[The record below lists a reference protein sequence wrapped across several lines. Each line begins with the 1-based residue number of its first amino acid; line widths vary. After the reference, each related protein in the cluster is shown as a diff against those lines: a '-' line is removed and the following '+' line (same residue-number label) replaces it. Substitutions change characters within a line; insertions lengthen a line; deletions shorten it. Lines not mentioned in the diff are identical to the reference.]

1 VPRRSA
7 SLEEDLVPLSISPR
21 RQRGPLAVAFLAL
34 FGLVI
39 PAGVLAAK
47 PAAPPPITI
56 QILNV
61 SDWHGNVDPVTGV
74 GGAWNISERWDEDA
88 AAYPT
93 LRLTAGDDYG
103 ATPPVSSFFDDV
115 PAILAERLMGI
126 QVGTLG
132 NHNFDSGIE
141 HLQDQIDLAGAP
153 TSTSTPGA
161 PFKYVAANLVN
172 VNANVS
178 GVAPY
183 QVFNVGGA
191 RVAVIGIVNE
201 EAPSLVL
208 PGAFGTI
215 VISDGVA
222 AANKYAERARG
233 KDKADAVV
241 VITHKGIRNL
251 TGPAT
256 GELVDFADQLD
267 PTLVDVVIGDHTDIQ
282 YSGSRNGILVHENRS
297 YGGTYAKT
305 LLTVQPKAKGAGG
318 KVTAKSVEFFTP
330 SAGALSDDQTSCGE
344 LTYCDQAIVDMLVP
358 YRAQLATLLDS
369 KIGTTTEP
377 LKRGNNIERVQE
389 MPIGDLVADGMRW
402 RYGTQLAMVNGG
414 GIRSQMPTCSYSP
427 ADLTLHRS
435 AWDSATLTTV
445 GTCEGYAAGGPY
457 DIVLG
462 DAFAALN
469 FSNILNT
476 RTVTGA
482 QLWLAM
488 EHSVRSMP
496 GANGRFAQISGFKY
510 GFRDDIP
517 TGCDTATHCNISRV
531 QWMTLADGTAI
542 PNDPNVTY
550 TLALTNFTNLGGDGY
565 FMFNDGIGASQEIDW
580 IVMAE
585 YIKAHPAIDP
595 TANPLDRI
603 IHCSGACTAP

>member
-1 VPRRSA
+1 M
-7 SLEEDLVPLSISPR
+7 
-21 RQRGPLAVAFLAL
+21 LAL
-34 FGLVI
+34 FGLII

-47 PAAPPPITI
+47 PVPPSPVTI

-61 SDWHGNVDPVTGV
+61 SDWHGNVDPLTGV
-74 GGAWNISERWDEDA
+74 GGAWNISDRWDEDSL
-88 AAYPT
+88 AYPT

-132 NHNFDSGIE
+132 NHNFDSGIA
-141 HLQDQIDLAGAP
+141 HLQDQINLAGAP
-153 TSTSTPGA
+153 TSTDTPGD
-161 PFKYVAANLVN
+161 PFRYVAANLKN
-172 VNANVS
+172 VNANVT

-183 QVFNVGGA
+183 QMFNVGGV

-201 EAPSLVL
+201 EAPTLVL

-215 VISDGVA
+215 VITDGVT
-222 AANKYAERARG
+222 AANKYAEMARG
-233 KDKADAVV
+233 KNKADAVV
-241 VITHKGIRNL
+241 VITHKGVRN
-251 TGPAT
+251 AT
-256 GELVDFADQLD
+256 APSGELIEFADRLD
-267 PTLVDVVIGDHTDIQ
+267 PTLVDVVIGDHTDVS
-282 YSGSRNGILVHENRS
+282 YSGNRNGILVHENRS

-305 LLTVQPKAKGAGG
+305 LLTVQPKAHGAGG
-318 KVTAKSVEFFTP
+318 RVTTKSVEFVTP
-330 SAGALSDDQTSCGE
+330 TAGALTDNQTSCGD
-344 LTYCDQAIVDMLVP
+344 LTYCDQAIVDMLAP
-358 YRAQLATLLDS
+358 YRTQLAILLDG

-377 LKRGNNIERVQE
+377 FKRGNNIERTRE

-427 ADLTLHRS
+427 TDTTLHRS
-435 AWDSATLTTV
+435 AWDAATLTTI
-445 GTCEGYAAGGPY
+445 GACAGYAAGGPY

-496 GANGRFAQISGFKY
+496 SANGRFAQISGFKF
-510 GFRDDIP
+510 GFRDDIT
-517 TGCDTATHCNISRV
+517 TGCDTATHCNIARI
-531 QWMTLADGTAI
+531 QWMTLSDGTPI
-542 PNDPNVTY
+542 PNDSSATY

-565 FMFNDGIGASQEIDW
+565 FMFNDGVGASQEIDW

-585 YIKAHPAIDP
+585 YIKAHPALDP
-595 TANPLDRI
+595 LSWTYDRI
-603 IHCSGACTAP
+603 NHCSGACLAP

>member
-1 VPRRSA
+1 
-7 SLEEDLVPLSISPR
+7 
-21 RQRGPLAVAFLAL
+21 LAL

-47 PAAPPPITI
+47 PAAPPPITF

-88 AAYPT
+88 AVYPT

-153 TSTSTPGA
+153 TSTSTPGD
-161 PFKYVAANLVN
+161 PFKYVAANLEN

-178 GVAPY
+178 GIAPY
-183 QVFNVGGA
+183 QMFNVGGA

-215 VISDGVA
+215 VITDGVA
-222 AANKYAERARG
+222 AANKYAEMARG

-241 VITHKGIRNL
+241 VITHKGVRNL

-256 GELVDFADQLD
+256 GELVDFADLLD

-282 YSGSRNGILVHENRS
+282 YSGMRNGILVHENRS

-305 LLTVQPKAKGAGG
+305 VLTVQQKAKGAGG
-318 KVTAKSVEFFTP
+318 KVTAKSVEFVTP
-330 SAGALSDDQTSCGE
+330 SAGALSDNQTSCGS
-344 LTYCDQAIVDMLVP
+344 LTYCDQAIVDMLAP
-358 YRAQLATLLDS
+358 YRTQLAILLDS

-377 LKRGNNIERVQE
+377 FKRGNNIERVQE

-402 RYGTQLAMVNGG
+402 RYGTELAMVNGG
-414 GIRSQMPTCSYSP
+414 GIRSQMPTCS
-427 ADLTLHRS
+427 
-435 AWDSATLTTV
+435 
-445 GTCEGYAAGGPY
+445 
-457 DIVLG
+457 
-462 DAFAALN
+462 
-469 FSNILNT
+469 
-476 RTVTGA
+476 
-482 QLWLAM
+482 
-488 EHSVRSMP
+488 
-496 GANGRFAQISGFKY
+496 
-510 GFRDDIP
+510 
-517 TGCDTATHCNISRV
+517 
-531 QWMTLADGTAI
+531 
-542 PNDPNVTY
+542 
-550 TLALTNFTNLGGDGY
+550 
-565 FMFNDGIGASQEIDW
+565 
-580 IVMAE
+580 
-585 YIKAHPAIDP
+585 
-595 TANPLDRI
+595 
-603 IHCSGACTAP
+603 

>member
-1 VPRRSA
+1 VEEVRVPLTVSPRRS
-7 SLEEDLVPLSISPR
+7 R
-21 RQRGPLAVAFLAL
+21 RGPIAIALIAL

-39 PAGVLAAK
+39 PGAVWAAK
-47 PAAPPPITI
+47 PTPPPPVTI

-74 GGAWNISERWDEDA
+74 GGAWNLSERWDEDSV
-88 AAYPT
+88 AYPT

-115 PAILAERLMGI
+115 PSILAQRMMGI

-132 NHNFDSGIE
+132 NHNFDSGID
-141 HLQDQIDLAGAP
+141 HLQQQIDRAGAP
-153 TSTSTPGA
+153 TSTEFPGE
-161 PFKYVAANLVN
+161 PFTYVSANLKN
-172 VNANVS
+172 VDANVT
-178 GVAPY
+178 GVEPY
-183 QVFNVGGA
+183 RMFNVGGV
-191 RVAVIGIVNE
+191 RVAVIGITNE
-201 EAPSLVL
+201 EAPTVVL

-215 VISDGVA
+215 IITDGVT
-222 AANKYAERARG
+222 AANKYAEMVRG
-233 KDKADAVV
+233 KEKADVV
-241 VITHKGIRNL
+241 IVITHKGLRGF
-251 TGPAT
+251 TGGDPT
-256 GELVDFADQLD
+256 MPNGELIDFADAVD
-267 PTLVDVVIGDHTDIQ
+267 PSLIDVVIGDHTDIQ
-282 YSGSRNGILVHENRS
+282 YSGTRNGILVHENRS

-305 LLTVQPKAKGAGG
+305 LLTVQPKASGAGG
-318 KVTAKSVEFFTP
+318 HVTAKSVSFVTP
-330 SAGALSDDQTSCGE
+330 STGGLSDGNTSCGL

-358 YRAQLATLLDS
+358 YREALADLLDG

-377 LKRGNNIERVQE
+377 FKRGNNIERIQE

-414 GIRSQMPTCSYSP
+414 GIRQQLPTCSYSP
-427 ADLTLHRS
+427 ADTTLKRS
-435 AWDSATLTTV
+435 AWDAATLTTIQ
-445 GTCEGYAAGGPY
+445 TCAGYASGGPY

-462 DAFAALN
+462 DAFAVLN
-469 FSNILNT
+469 FANILNT

-496 GANGRFAQISGFKY
+496 GANGRFAQISGFKF
-510 GFRDDIP
+510 GFRDDIA
-517 TGCDTATHCNISRV
+517 TGCDTATHCNIARV
-531 QWMTLADGTAI
+531 QWMTLADGTPI
-542 PNDPNVTY
+542 PNDASAIY

-585 YIKAHPAIDP
+585 YIKAFPALDP
-595 TANPLDRI
+595 SSYPLDRI
-603 IHCSGACTAP
+603 VHCTGACSAP